1 MGIEFQYGTASM
13 YAQAAQM
20 VGEAQ
25 AARQNQAME
34 LEKQRQTA
42 DIEMMQFREQLG
54 IQAEQRSQQ
63 WELQKMEM
71 RSQSDF
77 ALEERKRQILAER
90 DLQKQMKIQDEVEA
104 GIKIIQ
110 ESPHLSAV
118 KDSRGV
124 SAKDKAIYA
133 FVMEKQLGYT
143 VPRET
148 GGLDLSQYGSENL
161 TPDEPVVEE
170 PRGIVAGTKKFLN
183 SGVSGWP
190 SLGGSFG
197 GGMTLPENKPA
208 VAQPAILRSEPSMR
222 LTDSDKEKLQG
233 LDESSRK
240 SLETVLA
247 SGNPQLIQAALTRIR
262 NL

>member
-1 MGIEFQYGTASM
+1 MPITYEHGTPSM

-25 AARQNQAME
+25 EARQTQAVE

-90 DLQKQMKIQDEVEA
+90 DLQKEMKLQDEVEA

-110 ESPHLSAV
+110 SNNDLSDTQ
-118 KDSRGV
+118 KPD
-124 SAKDKAIYA
+124 AIYR
-133 FVMEKQLGYT
+133 FRMSKLGYT

-148 GGLDLSQYGSENL
+148 GKLDLSQYGDMDL
-161 TPDEPVVEE
+161 TPDEPT
-170 PRGIVAGTKKFLN
+170 GIAALRPTQPLKPVQG
-183 SGVSGWP
+183 GIGG
-190 SLGGSFG
+190 LGG
-197 GGMTLPENKPA
+197 GGMMYPYIPSGAKPT
-208 VAQPAILRSEPSMR
+208 VQPSMR
-222 LTDSDKEKLQG
+222 LTDSDKEKLQT
-233 LDESSRK
+233 LDLASQKE
-240 SLETVLA
+240 LETILN
-247 SGNPQLIQAALTRIR
+247 SGDTKLIQLALNRIR

>member
-1 MGIEFQYGTASM
+1 MGIEYQYGSASM

-25 AARQNQAME
+25 EARQTQAVE

-90 DLQKQMKIQDEVEA
+90 DLQKEMKLQDEVEA

-110 ESPHLSAV
+110 SNNDLSDTQ
-118 KDSRGV
+118 KPD
-124 SAKDKAIYA
+124 AIYR
-133 FVMEKQLGYT
+133 FRMSKLGYT
-143 VPRET
+143 VPRASDK
-148 GGLDLSQYGSENL
+148 LDLSHMDL
-161 TPDEPVVEE
+161 TPDEQVEKPTGMAALRPTQPLKPVQG
-170 PRGIVAGTKKFLN
+170 GIG
-183 SGVSGWP
+183 G
-190 SLGGSFG
+190 LGG
-197 GGMTLPENKPA
+197 GGMMYPYIPSGAKPT
-208 VAQPAILRSEPSMR
+208 VQPSMR
-222 LTDSDKEKLQG
+222 LTDSDKEKLQT
-233 LDESSRK
+233 LDLASQKE
-240 SLETVLA
+240 LETILN
-247 SGNPQLIQAALTRIR
+247 SGDTKLIQLALNRIR